1 MSQFEPASALQALAQ
16 EYQQRAEAI
25 RRDLQRSHSPD
36 FAEQATQRQNDEVLE
51 ALLEEAEA
59 GLLAARHA
67 LVRLEE
73 GRYGQCLGCG
83 EPIHVERLQAL
94 PAAEFCLACASRASV

>member
-1 MSQFEPASALQALAQ
+1 MSQFDPASALQALAH

-36 FAEQATQRQNDEVLE
+36 FAEQAVQRQNDEVLQG
-51 ALLEEAEA
+51 LLQEAEA
-59 GLLAARHA
+59 GLQAVHHA
-67 LVRLEE
+67 LARLEE

-83 EPIHVERLQAL
+83 EPIRLPRLQAM
-94 PAAEFCLACASRASV
+94 PAAELCLACATARD

>member
-1 MSQFEPASALQALAQ
+1 MSPFEPASALQALAQ

-36 FAEQATQRQNDEVLE
+36 FAEQAVQRQNDEVLQG
-51 ALLEEAEA
+51 LLQEAEA
-59 GLLAARHA
+59 GLLAVRHA
-67 LVRLEE
+67 LARLEE

-83 EPIHVERLQAL
+83 EPIHLQRLQAM
-94 PAAEFCLACASRASV
+94 PAAEFCLACAAQQA